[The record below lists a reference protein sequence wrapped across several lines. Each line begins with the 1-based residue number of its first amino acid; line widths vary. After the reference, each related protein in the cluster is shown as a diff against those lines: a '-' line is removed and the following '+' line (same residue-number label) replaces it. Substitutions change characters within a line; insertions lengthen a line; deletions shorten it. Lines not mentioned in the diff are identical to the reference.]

1 LPLASILFRAPSFL
15 DQSNSRSANI
25 IYRIGWLFTGI
36 IILNEG
42 LLLLY
47 SLPSSRP
54 MNLGIIFTALGIQL
68 INVWLIRSGKLYIA
82 SYIFTIVIVPLYFIL
97 LVRSGG
103 HDSPFFIGFPIIYLL
118 AILIIDRKKSPLI
131 GAIGIVSMIIMFAY
145 EIIILDNIEVQFSF
159 PPVVYALSTVI
170 FAIILLYAISFVL
183 KQFQYFASDFGGTTE
198 MLKSA
203 QKIAHFGNWEWDIE
217 TNELKWSEEVYEIFE
232 LEDINHPLTFQDFL
246 DRIPN
251 EDRVLVKTFIDRAL
265 TKNKTYEI
273 EHQISLPN
281 GGMKTVREWG
291 MVNRNEDGK
300 PVGMSGALQDITSQK
315 EMQTELS
322 EMNKSLI
329 ILNEIMLE
337 VLGSE
342 SVEEIIEKSVELSY
356 PLITYDLAGVLSID
370 EEKKHCIAK
379 GMSIVGKSFD
389 IPLTH
394 NIKIP
399 TDIAAMEKLFS
410 EVPYYLV
417 KDLQDK
423 ESLNKGED
431 FIAALGIRSYLGIPM
446 VINDVLTG
454 VLFFGS
460 REPNQ
465 FTQEHGNNLLSIAN
479 ALSLALQ
486 QVELIQRIRSG
497 RNKLQILTKE
507 LVRIQEKERRYLAG
521 ELHDEI
527 GQSLTGIKY
536 QLEALIPWPD
546 KEGNEDLVRAYNLV
560 DDLINAVR
568 EMSLALRPSMLD
580 DLGLLP
586 TLLWH
591 VKRFQDMTG
600 IHITLNHEAINCR
613 FDIEL
618 ETAAYRIVQEGLTN
632 IARHAKADQASV
644 NVIAKDNCI
653 HIQIQDNGFGFDTNT
668 IKVDY
673 EHFGLIGMQERAN
686 SFGGI
691 FKIESSEG
699 EGTLLEATLP
709 IVGHCIERRKGQRTQ
724 S

>member
-1 LPLASILFRAPSFL
+1 MPLAHILFKAPSFY
-15 DQSNSRSANI
+15 DQSKSRSANI
-25 IYRIGWLFTGI
+25 IYRVGWLFAGA
-36 IILNEG
+36 IILYEG

-47 SLPSSRP
+47 SPPSLQP
-54 MNLGIIFTALGIQL
+54 MNLGAIFIALGIQL
-68 INVWLIRSGKLYIA
+68 FNVWLIRTGKLNVA
-82 SYIFTIVIVPLYFIL
+82 TYIFTIVIAPLYFIL
-97 LVRSGG
+97 LVISGG
-103 HDSPFFIGFPIIYLL
+103 HNSPFFIGFPIIYLV
-118 AILIIDRKKSPLI
+118 AILVIDRKKALPI
-131 GAIGIVSMIIMFAY
+131 GAIAIASMIIMFAY
-145 EIIILDNIEVQFSF
+145 EIIYLDNFQAQIDLPS
-159 PPVVYALSTVI
+159 VVYAASTVI
-170 FAIILLYAISFVL
+170 FAGILMYAISFVL
-183 KQFQYFASDFGGTTE
+183 QQFQYITSDFRGTTE

-232 LEDINHPLTFQDFL
+232 LDDMNRPLTFQDFL

-251 EDRVLVKTFIDRAL
+251 EDRVLVETFVDRAL

-273 EHQISLPN
+273 EHEITLPN
-281 GGMKTVREWG
+281 GDTKTVREWG

-342 SVEEIIEKSVELSY
+342 SVEEIVEKSVELSY

-379 GMSIVGKSFD
+379 GVSVVGKSFNV
-389 IPLTH
+389 PLNTDL
-394 NIKIP
+394 KIP
-399 TDIAAMEKLFS
+399 ADIAAMEKIFS
-410 EVPYYLV
+410 EFPFHLV
-417 KDLQDK
+417 EDLQGM
-423 ESLNKGED
+423 ESLSKGED
-431 FIAALGIRSYLGIPM
+431 FVSALGIRSYLGIPM
-446 VINDVLTG
+446 MINDVLTG

-460 REPNQ
+460 REPNR
-465 FTQEHGNNLLSIAN
+465 FTTENGNNLLSIAN

-507 LVRIQEKERRYLAG
+507 LVRTQEKERRYLAG

-536 QLEALIPWPD
+536 QLEAMIPWPD
-546 KEGNEDLVRAYNLV
+546 KEGNEELVRAYNLV

-586 TLLWH
+586 TLLWYI
-591 VKRFQDMTG
+591 KRFQDMTG
-600 IHITLNHEAINCR
+600 IQITLNHKAINRR

-644 NVIAKDNCI
+644 NVIAKDKCI
-653 HIQIQDNGFGFDTNT
+653 HIQIRDNGVGFDTDT

-691 FKIESSEG
+691 FKIESLKG
-699 EGTLLEATLP
+699 KGTLLDATLP
-709 IVGHCIERRKGQRTQ
+709 TVGHRIERRKGQRIQT
-724 S
+724 